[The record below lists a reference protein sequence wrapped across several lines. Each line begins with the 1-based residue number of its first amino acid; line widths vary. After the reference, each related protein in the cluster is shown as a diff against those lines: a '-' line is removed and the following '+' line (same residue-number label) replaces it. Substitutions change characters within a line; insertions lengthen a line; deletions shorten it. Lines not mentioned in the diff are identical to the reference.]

1 MPCNARKKRL
11 QNKQNYV
18 QSKENVLVKKKEYY
32 SSNQESVNIK
42 ANSKA
47 AYAANPDL
55 KGSLTG
61 QLLS

>member
-18 QSKENVLVKKKEYY
+18 QNRENVLVKKKEYY
-32 SSNQESVNIK
+32 FSNQESVK

-47 AYAANPDL
+47 AYAADPDL